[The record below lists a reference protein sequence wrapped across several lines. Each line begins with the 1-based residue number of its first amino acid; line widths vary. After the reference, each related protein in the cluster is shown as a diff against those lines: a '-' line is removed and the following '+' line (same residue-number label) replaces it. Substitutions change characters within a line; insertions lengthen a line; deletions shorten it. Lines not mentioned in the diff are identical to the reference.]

1 MLFEPFE
8 FSGKQFKNR
17 IVSVPVVSNL
27 ATEDGYVTDD
37 LIERHRRIAED
48 G

>member
-1 MLFEPFE
+1 MKGTEKEGKETMLFEPFE
-8 FSGKQFKNR
+8 FSGMRLKNR

-27 ATEDGYVTDD
+27 ATEDGYVTD
-37 LIERHRRIAED
+37 